1 MLFLIG
7 AAAFI
12 TTAVGGFFA
21 LRLKDSLHLI
31 LGFSAGA
38 VIGVAFFDLLPEAF
52 NLAQRSGGARAPLFI
67 ALGFIGYMLLDRII
81 FFNAQHEAHSDDVH
95 AHTHSGLL
103 GAGSL
108 ALHSL
113 LDGLAIGLS
122 FQVSSVVGTIVTIAV
137 LTHDFSDGINT
148 VSMVLKGG
156 GTRKEALMWLL
167 IDAAAPVV
175 GIFSTLFFVLSESM
189 LASLLAIFCGFF
201 IYIGASDLLPE
212 SHHQHPKALTSALTI
227 LGITVMYVAVQFA
240 TLSI

>member
-38 VIGVAFFDLLPEAF
+38 VIGVAFFDLLPEALS
-52 NLAQRSGGARAPLFI
+52 LAQKSGSTRAPLFI
-67 ALGFIGYMLLDRII
+67 ALGFIGYMLLDRLF
-81 FFNAQHEAHSDDVH
+81 FFNAQHEAHSHGEH
-95 AHTHSGLL
+95 AHPHSGFL

-108 ALHSL
+108 ALHSV

-122 FQVSSVVGTIVTIAV
+122 FQVSSAVGAIVTAAV

-148 VSMVLKGG
+148 VSMVLKSGG
-156 GTRKEALMWLL
+156 SRKTALRWLL

-175 GIFSTLFFVLSESM
+175 GIFSTFFFTLPEQT

-201 IYIGASDLLPE
+201 LYIGASDLLPE
-212 SHHQHPKALTSALTI
+212 SHHQHPKALTTAMTV
-227 LGITVMYVAVQFA
+227 LGITLIYVAIQFA
-240 TLSI
+240 S